1 MGGKRDPLGRNKE
14 LLAIRKR
21 MARQLKIRHV
31 FTDLSPELD
40 KKLAEAAEY
49 HDFRRIENEREI
61 ESIKAA
67 LAPCIFND
75 NVGVP
80 DQNGGMR
87 VVEQS
92 HFEVMLKAINTFLSA
107 MNTQN
112 KMWGLYTM
120 PRGMNADAPT
130 MNIKTASIEMV
141 QELQQ
146 IAAKKNLALPDT
158 RNGPPATDP

>member
-1 MGGKRDPLGRNKE
+1 MGGNRDPLGRNKE

-21 MARQLKIRHV
+21 MARQLKICNV

-67 LAPCIFND
+67 LAPCIFDD

-80 DQNGGMR
+80 DRGDRRRRPWRGSWGGIKR
-87 VVEQS
+87 VVGWS
-92 HFEVMLKAINTFLSA
+92 PLF
-107 MNTQN
+107 
-112 KMWGLYTM
+112 
-120 PRGMNADAPT
+120 
-130 MNIKTASIEMV
+130 
-141 QELQQ
+141 
-146 IAAKKNLALPDT
+146 AAVKS
-158 RNGPPATDP
+158 G